1 MFSFILGC
9 LAAYL
14 FLSRKERRGR
24 FTPQSVYAERQRH
37 GYDALSLWEKAFFP
51 FVMQAV
57 RRRILRAKRDGETY
71 VIAALPDTSSRVDEA
86 LIEKLVQAGFE
97 KLPWHRHGIWLTDD
111 SEARQR
117 VTLARRGY

>member
-1 MFSFILGC
+1 MFAFILGC

-14 FLSRKERRGR
+14 FLSRKERRSR

-37 GYDALSLWEKAFFP
+37 GYDALTLWEKIWFP
-51 FVMQAV
+51 YDMG
-57 RRRILRAKRDGETY
+57 RLRSRILRAKREGDNY
-71 VIAALPDTSSRVDEA
+71 IIAALPDTSPRVDEA
-86 LIEKLVQAGFE
+86 LIEKLTQAGFE